1 MSGIETNPCV
11 FEFSEDE
18 RLAELARQSERL
30 SGKHETRS
38 VELLE
43 DDARYLVQEVSDLE
57 TELNKWESWYSEAPE
72 RGDDE
77 ERALLARSEEHTS
90 ELQSR
95 LHLVCRL

>member
-1 MSGIETNPCV
+1 MSGIETNPCI

-30 SGKHETRS
+30 AGKSETRS

-57 TELNKWESWYSEAPE
+57 TELQRWEAWYESAPEAGDEGAHWASWYSHAPK
-72 RGDDE
+72 R
-77 ERALLARSEEHTS
+77 R
-90 ELQSR
+90 
-95 LHLVCRL
+95 

>member
-1 MSGIETNPCV
+1 MSGIETNPCI

-57 TELNKWESWYSEAPE
+57 TDLQCYQSWYESAPE
-72 RGDDE
+72 AGDDGQTWYGWYSGFNGF
-77 ERALLARSEEHTS
+77 R
-90 ELQSR
+90 
-95 LHLVCRL
+95 C